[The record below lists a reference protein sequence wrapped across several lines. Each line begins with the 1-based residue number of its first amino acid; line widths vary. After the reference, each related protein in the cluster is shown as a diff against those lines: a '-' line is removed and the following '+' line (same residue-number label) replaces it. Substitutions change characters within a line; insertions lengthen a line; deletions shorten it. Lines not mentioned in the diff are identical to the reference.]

1 MKRFLWLAVV
11 VFTVMGAQAQERGK
25 LPDVST
31 TFKGELVLPVSF
43 KNSIFNSATETIG
56 QLGGCLQFPIYK
68 GLGIGAGGNY
78 TWWGIKERALAPYV
92 TEGEVRRAVLYGKLE
107 YERYT
112 GERTFYE
119 LSFRAGTSTYTFD
132 CPTCPGAESPGFF
145 WSLVSGYYIHATDNL
160 AFGLTVGY
168 DRQST
173 RFDATDLGL
182 TGFPGRKETSEERNF
197 QNLVFGLGFSTR
209 LRRSERDAM
218 TW

>member
-1 MKRFLWLAVV
+1 MSRTLLIWSLCCAPLLAA
-11 VFTVMGAQAQERGK
+11 AQKKGD

-31 TFKGELVLPVSF
+31 TFKGDLVLPVSF

-56 QLGGCLQFPIYK
+56 QLGGDLQFPLYN
-68 GLGIGAGGNY
+68 GLGVGVGGNF
-78 TWWGIKERALAPYV
+78 TWWGFKERALAPAV
-92 TEGEVRRAVLYGKLE
+92 TEGEVRRLVLFGKVQ

-119 LSFRAGTSTYTFD
+119 LNLRAGTSTYTYD
-132 CPTCPGAESPGFF
+132 CPTCIGAETPGFY
-145 WSLVSGYYIHATDNL
+145 WALAAGYYVHATDNL

-173 RFDATDLGL
+173 RFDASDLGL
-182 TGFPGRKETSEERNF
+182 TGFPGRKETSEARQY

>member
-1 MKRFLWLAVV
+1 MKRSLLLSVV
-11 VFTVMGAQAQERGK
+11 VCTVLVVQAQKGDK
-25 LPDVST
+25 LPDVSP

-43 KNSIFNSATETIG
+43 KNPIFNSSTETIG
-56 QLGGCLQFPIYK
+56 QLGGCLQFPLYK

-78 TWWGIKERALAPYV
+78 MWWGIKERALAPFV
-92 TEGEVRRAVLYGKLE
+92 TEGEVQRAVFYGKLQF
-107 YERYT
+107 ERYT

-132 CPTCPGAESPGFF
+132 CPTCPGAETPGFY
-145 WSLVSGYYIHATDNL
+145 WSLISGYYIHATDNL

-173 RFDATDLGL
+173 RFDAMDLGL
-182 TGFPGRKETSEERNF
+182 TGFPGRKETSEDRNF